1 MPGEP
6 LFKGLIVDEDDH
18 PVEITRI
25 GGESFYVVN
34 DAGFLRHIPSIQV
47 DKQVLD
53 TIRAS
58 IEGNEDLISEQTSKM
73 MGQDDIFS
81 RAIISNQL
89 KNLDQQFEMMLA
101 TGIPEEGR
109 AYMGMMGFKVVIN
122 IHGEVV
128 KVNQP
133 SAATDEGE

>member
-1 MPGEP
+1 MSGEP
-6 LFKGLIVDEDDH
+6 LFKGLIVDEYDH
-18 PVEITRI
+18 PVDITRI
-25 GGESFYVVN
+25 GEESFLIV
-34 DAGFLRHIPSIQV
+34 DDDGFLRHIPSEQV

-53 TIRAS
+53 SIRAS
-58 IEGNEDLISEQTSKM
+58 IEGNEDLISEQTSKI

-89 KNLDQQFEMMLA
+89 KNLDKQFEMMLQ

-128 KVNQP
+128 KVIQP
-133 SAATDEGE
+133 SAPSDEGE

>member
-1 MPGEP
+1 MPGQP

-25 GGESFYVVN
+25 GDESFYVVN
-34 DAGFLRHIPSIQV
+34 DAGFMRHIPSIQV

-53 TIRAS
+53 SIRAS
-58 IEGNEDLISEQTSKM
+58 IEGNEDLISEQTSKI

-89 KNLDQQFEMMLA
+89 KNLDQQFAMMLN

-122 IHGEVV
+122 FHGEVV
-128 KVNQP
+128 KVIQP
-133 SAATDEGE
+133 SAAADEGE